1 MSAKKKKS
9 VTKGRPK
16 NENPEPKR
24 GITIFLPLQLS
35 EKLDEVARL
44 NDRSKSQEIIHTL
57 KQVHLPEGVE

>member
-1 MSAKKKKS
+1 M
-9 VTKGRPK
+9 
-16 NENPEPKR
+16 
-24 GITIFLPLQLS
+24 PLQLS